1 VVLYAQSLCNCND
14 AGIPAPKKYRY
25 WDASHISKTL
35 QNPVYK
41 GEFIAHRWIHIKIQ
55 KPSKD
60 GLSMR
65 TVWSRLERPED
76 EWIRVSVPAIVDAGL
91 WQLANDMLAK
101 NKAMARRNAKEP
113 YLLTGLIRCATCGYS
128 YVGIT
133 KRYNSGNVR
142 VFRSYRCDNCKSRP
156 RYLRIAPPCR
166 QGSISTL
173 TLDQAVWGVVCTA
186 PLEPQVLISALEAD
200 MLGEQNVELDH
211 QIAYVEGEINGKQ
224 AADDRLYKAYMAGAF
239 DETEY
244 AEGRAQLKDERAL
257 LESELERLRPLRA
270 TREEFE
276 AQRALILDFAER
288 VRSLHAHVDPPF
300 EVKQRIIKMT
310 VNRIVLNVQEG
321 VFHLEGA
328 IRRTYPFVS
337 SPIYTDKPP
346 SEWSGRARRAAAD
359 KPRWW

>member
-1 VVLYAQSLCNCND
+1 
-14 AGIPAPKKYRY
+14 
-25 WDASHISKTL
+25 
-35 QNPVYK
+35 
-41 GEFIAHRWIHIKIQ
+41 
-55 KPSKD
+55 
-60 GLSMR
+60 
-65 TVWSRLERPED
+65 
-76 EWIRVSVPAIVDAGL
+76 
-91 WQLANDMLAK
+91 
-101 NKAMARRNAKEP
+101 
-113 YLLTGLIRCATCGYS
+113 
-128 YVGIT
+128 
-133 KRYNSGNVR
+133 
-142 VFRSYRCDNCKSRP
+142 
-156 RYLRIAPPCR
+156 
-166 QGSISTL
+166 
-173 TLDQAVWGVVCTA
+173 
-186 PLEPQVLISALEAD
+186 VLISALEAD